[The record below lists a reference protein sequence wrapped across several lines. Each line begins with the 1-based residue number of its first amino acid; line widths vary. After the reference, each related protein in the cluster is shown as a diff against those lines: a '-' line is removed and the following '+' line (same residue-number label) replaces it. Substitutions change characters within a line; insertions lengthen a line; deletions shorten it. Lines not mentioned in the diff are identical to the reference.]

1 MYQSIYTL
9 CKCVCCLLYVCVM
22 CIVCCRFL
30 GSVTRTLGSV
40 AAMTIRNI
48 EVERLPALLI
58 IMRMRSATEIF
69 TVVYGMVNFY
79 IF

>member
-1 MYQSIYTL
+1 MLCTVCIIY
-9 CKCVCCLLYVCVM
+9 
-22 CIVCCRFL
+22 IVCCRFL

-69 TVVYGMVNFY
+69 TIVHGMITFCNISV
-79 IF
+79 

>member
-1 MYQSIYTL
+1 MH
-9 CKCVCCLLYVCVM
+9 VCVM
-22 CIVCCRFL
+22 CIICCRFL

-69 TVVYGMVNFY
+69 TVVHGVINLH
-79 IF
+79 IFGGLI

>member
-1 MYQSIYTL
+1 MY
-9 CKCVCCLLYVCVM
+9 VYVI

-69 TVVYGMVNFY
+69 TVVYGVINLH
-79 IF
+79 IFWSLI

>member
-1 MYQSIYTL
+1 MH
-9 CKCVCCLLYVCVM
+9 
-22 CIVCCRFL
+22 IVCYRFL

-69 TVVYGMVNFY
+69 TIVHGMINLSNFSV
-79 IF
+79 

>member
-1 MYQSIYTL
+1 
-9 CKCVCCLLYVCVM
+9 M
-22 CIVCCRFL
+22 CIICCRFL

-69 TVVYGMVNFY
+69 TVVYGAINLQILGGFNIILICLNF
-79 IF
+79 FNAQ

>member
-1 MYQSIYTL
+1 
-9 CKCVCCLLYVCVM
+9 VCTRMRVM
-22 CIVCCRFL
+22 HIICFRFL

-48 EVERLPALLI
+48 EVERLPALLV

-69 TVVYGMVNFY
+69 TVVHGMINVCYFWV
-79 IF
+79 